1 MVRNA
6 IETATSPLLQLDSVH
21 FALNE
26 RRVLRDV
33 SLRVASGE
41 IVALLGPNGAGK
53 TTLLSLACGRRA
65 PRSGSVRLAGRDP
78 RTDSSARRQLGFVP
92 QHVALY
98 QHLSVLENLRVLG
111 RMMGVARADLAG
123 RVAEALEWS
132 GLADRTHDRVDTLSG
147 GMRRR
152 LNIVASLL
160 HDPALLLLDEPT
172 VGVDVAARERV
183 HALLHRQRSQGLGIL
198 LTTHDL
204 QQATELAD
212 RVVLLVDGSIRLE
225 GVPRNLIRDTFAGK
239 REVTITLA
247 TPATPTQ
254 AEALRDEGLSP
265 GRGGL
270 TWYGTADEEQADAR
284 RWDDRFRDKAL
295 GIVEVRVR
303 RPSLEGVYRQLTG
316 KELEL

>member
-1 MVRNA
+1 MVPTA
-6 IETATSPLLQLDSVH
+6 IETATSPLLHLDSVH
-21 FALNE
+21 FDLNE
-26 RRVLRDV
+26 RRVLRGV
-33 SLRVASGE
+33 SLMVASGE

-78 RTDSSARRQLGFVP
+78 RTDSSARRRLGFVP
-92 QHVALY
+92 QHVLLY
-98 QHLSVLENLRVLG
+98 QHLSVLENLRILG
-111 RMMGVARADLAG
+111 RMMGVARGDLAE

-132 GLADRTHDRVDTLSG
+132 GLADRAHERVDTLSG

-183 HALLHRQRSQGLGIL
+183 HELLRRQRSQGLGIL

-212 RVVLLVDGSIRLE
+212 RVVLLVDGSVRLE
-225 GVPRNLIRDTFAGK
+225 GVPQSLIRDTFAGT
-239 REVTITLA
+239 RELTLTLAKPA
-247 TPATPTQ
+247 TPAQ

-265 GRGGL
+265 GLGGL
-270 TWYGTADEEQADAR
+270 NWYGTVGEEQADAR
-284 RWDDRFRDKAL
+284 RWDDRLRDEAL
-295 GIVEVRVR
+295 DIVEVRVR
-303 RPSLEGVYRQLTG
+303 TPSLEGVYRRLTG
-316 KELEL
+316 EELNL